1 MTKRTIT
8 PLLAVVALGFG
19 GGVASAERDTRTS
32 KPAAIEPRKLPS
44 GAPACANVLDKDN
57 HPLTRLHPD
66 YPACKP
72 DHPNNDLARKPAHPN
87 HPSRGIAVVF
97 AGLGLDE
104 DGVERPVF
112 EHERR

>member
-19 GGVASAERDTRTS
+19 GVASAETRTS
-32 KPAAIEPRKLPS
+32 KRAAITPRKLPS

-57 HPLTRLHPD
+57 QPLTRVHPD
-66 YPACKP
+66 YPTCKA
-72 DHPNNDLARKPAHPN
+72 DHPKNVLARKPGHVN
-87 HPSRGIAVVF
+87 DPSRGIAVVF
-97 AGLGLDE
+97 ATLGLDD
-104 DGVERPVF
+104 DGLLERLVF